1 MNLPQSHLTLCNP
14 ATPLPGCPWDQ
25 SPRSAILEDFSPEQA
40 VVKTLHPRNNSSAG
54 GHGPAP
60 CPSTGFKSFTPQ
72 GQQWGRSYLDH
83 SDNAS
88 SPRQSPGKPCCT
100 RSACHRDTS
109 VSGGAP
115 VPQAVQR
122 EGGRQRVPGLQAAQ
136 EELEMALGP
145 PPAASL
151 HLAGLTLWPG
161 ARHFPGA
168 LQGLAVLKAAV
179 LLSPMG
185 SGIYAP

>member
-1 MNLPQSHLTLCNP
+1 M
-14 ATPLPGCPWDQ
+14 
-25 SPRSAILEDFSPEQA
+25 
-40 VVKTLHPRNNSSAG
+40 VKTLHPRNNSSAG

-60 CPSTGFKSFTPQ
+60 CPSTRLKSFTPQ
-72 GQQWGRSYLDH
+72 GQQWGGSYLDH
-83 SDNAS
+83 SDSAS
-88 SPRQSPGKPCCT
+88 SPRRSPGKPCCT

-115 VPQAVQR
+115 VPKAVQR

-136 EELEMALGP
+136 EELELTFGP

-161 ARHFPGA
+161 ARHFTGA
-168 LQGLAVLKAAV
+168 LQGLDVLKAAV
-179 LLSPMG
+179 LLSPVG
-185 SGIYAP
+185 SSICVPCAWLSHAEMWQTQPPQTLLMEKSSLHS